1 MPDQPQTAQ
10 GGEEQDHTG
19 AICRLQDFPG
29 GGSGDTSTWKLS
41 LQKCKAPHP
50 TPPPLAG
57 SALDRGRRQGG
68 EVLSVEVQLLCNH
81 FPSWKPRGP
90 WCARV
95 AALFKHRELELL
107 SHQHILSADPARA
120 THKRVANPD
129 SYPLS
134 QEESKL
140 ILTPGQR
147 PSPGLSCYLDQPD
160 GERPKESRAATE
172 NTTEKSRSLPLSPR
186 EGKLPLRCLL
196 NTVKQHFG
204 CGQTQEVANVLIPS
218 TSLCAR
224 HSSGSFRHTDQYS
237 FPRGRAPL

>member
-1 MPDQPQTAQ
+1 MISARCRTFQEGVRAGWVLRHQQYLEAEPAELQASSPRAHSP
-10 GGEEQDHTG
+10 GR
-19 AICRLQDFPG
+19 IC
-29 GGSGDTSTWKLS
+29 SGQW
-41 LQKCKAPHP
+41 QVI
-50 TPPPLAG
+50 
-57 SALDRGRRQGG
+57 RGRGKFSG
-68 EVLSVEVQLLCNH
+68 STMLCNC
-81 FPSWKPRGP
+81 FPFWKSRGP
-90 WCARV
+90 RFARA
-95 AALFKHRELELL
+95 AALFKHRELEFL
-107 SHQHILSADPARA
+107 SHQHILSADSAWA

-160 GERPKESRAATE
+160 GERPKESRVATD
-172 NTTEKSRSLPLSPR
+172 NTTERSRFLPLSLR

-204 CGQTQEVANVLIPS
+204 CGQTREAANVLIPS

-224 HSSGSFRHTDQYS
+224 HSSRCFRHTGQYS
-237 FPRGRAPL
+237 SSRGRAPL